1 MGRTFIFAM
10 LLSMLL
16 TFPATAAQSAVA
28 IILKDQV
35 SLRAAPRDSAP
46 SHAIFWQGEMV
57 EVRGERLDYLQVYDY
72 RRERAGFV
80 RMDEARRLTLTPE
93 AAPELHAV
101 VRFLRSA
108 PDSEA
113 LGIGFAAA
121 YIQAAPAAILNSSDG
136 VEVLDALGAMA
147 DRLAQRAST
156 GSVRSQTAQTALSGH
171 LETAMRHGVAFVN
184 TERDGRVQI
193 CYDGD
198 AFRHVLALASTPEQR
213 ARAALALTRLECTGN
228 ESSPLERKRGNEW
241 RAEVL
246 DRVNIDELAGF
257 QKNRVLL
264 RRAALWSGL
273 AYQRARLG
281 EAGDVAAK
289 QALSALSGID
299 KNQLTDADTPGYA
312 DAAMRVNASRW
323 GAIAR
328 SASTGKRLHIVTEA
342 GAPGETCVL
351 LLDKSNDSN
360 HPLAKRC
367 TYAIV
372 WANSATVNRE
382 NTALALAVQ
391 PTQTWR
397 ELWLFRKLGDEWS
410 VHVLPPATTMPDVG
424 YVEFAGWIPGGT
436 QMLVARE
443 ASGEGKYRKSFEQI
457 SLDSL
462 TTVRKASEPSLL
474 SAFRRWQ
481 DAGWKAQTL
490 SLR

>member
-1 MGRTFIFAM
+1 
-10 LLSMLL
+10 MLL

-108 PDSEA
+108 PGSEA

-228 ESSPLERKRGNEW
+228 ESSPLERKRVNEW

-246 DRVNIDELAGF
+246 DRVNID
-257 QKNRVLL
+257 
-264 RRAALWSGL
+264 
-273 AYQRARLG
+273 
-281 EAGDVAAK
+281 
-289 QALSALSGID
+289 
-299 KNQLTDADTPGYA
+299 
-312 DAAMRVNASRW
+312 
-323 GAIAR
+323 
-328 SASTGKRLHIVTEA
+328 
-342 GAPGETCVL
+342 
-351 LLDKSNDSN
+351 
-360 HPLAKRC
+360 
-367 TYAIV
+367 
-372 WANSATVNRE
+372 
-382 NTALALAVQ
+382 
-391 PTQTWR
+391 
-397 ELWLFRKLGDEWS
+397 
-410 VHVLPPATTMPDVG
+410 
-424 YVEFAGWIPGGT
+424 
-436 QMLVARE
+436 
-443 ASGEGKYRKSFEQI
+443 
-457 SLDSL
+457 
-462 TTVRKASEPSLL
+462 
-474 SAFRRWQ
+474 
-481 DAGWKAQTL
+481 
-490 SLR
+490 